1 VGSSFIPEAW
11 TGFPVEIGGA
21 DEFHAAF
28 LNESR
33 TRGCI
38 LCCVT
43 GNPVP
48 AAAVTPIRGRMT
60 GTKLKVTVL
69 YDLWEEEPVEVQEE
83 VPAARKHKGPKKRK
97 KKPVKH
103 DREEIFEALEKL
115 GHEPSYH
122 VLNGRLQSLLGLAKC
137 GADLI
142 FNLTESYAGD
152 DTKEM
157 QVTAFLDLL
166 DIPYTGAGPH
176 ANMLAQDKSIAKK
189 MFAFHEIQSP
199 YFATAYRGTID
210 HAHDISFPL
219 IVKPTSEDG
228 SIGIDAAAVVNG
240 VKELMER
247 ISYIQT
253 EFDSPAL
260 IEEYIEGREI
270 YASILG
276 NGENARALP
285 LVELDLSKLPK
296 GMPRIATQ
304 DVKFEKDAEAYKLA
318 KSAIAED
325 LDEETVTKLSE
336 IAIKAYRA
344 VKLRD
349 YGRIDMRISSK
360 GQVYVIEANPNPWL
374 SSGQEFAMA
383 AKKSGLSYTQMV
395 EEIVDLAMARQA

>member
-1 VGSSFIPEAW
+1 MA
-11 TGFPVEIGGA
+11 
-21 DEFHAAF
+21 
-28 LNESR
+28 
-33 TRGCI
+33 
-38 LCCVT
+38 
-43 GNPVP
+43 
-48 AAAVTPIRGRMT
+48 

-69 YDLWEEEPVEVQEE
+69 YDQWEEQAAE
-83 VPAARKHKGPKKRK
+83 VPEEAPTPRKRKGKTPRK
-97 KKPVKH
+97 KKPVKQ
-103 DREEIFEALEKL
+103 DREEIFEALGKL

-122 VLNGRLQSLLGLAKC
+122 VLDGRTQSLFALAKS

-157 QVTAFLDLL
+157 HVTAFLDMLEL
-166 DIPYTGAGPH
+166 PYTGAGPH
-176 ANMLAQDKSIAKK
+176 AHILAQDKSIAKK
-189 MFAFHEIQSP
+189 MFAFYGIQSP
-199 YFATAYRGTID
+199 YFATAFRGTLD
-210 HAHDISFPL
+210 HSHDISFPL

-228 SIGIDAAAVVNG
+228 SIGIDAAAVVTS

-247 ISYIQT
+247 VSYIQR

-270 YASILG
+270 YAAILG
-276 NGENARALP
+276 SYEKAHALP

-296 GMPRIATQ
+296 DVPKIASL
-304 DVKFEKDAEAYKLA
+304 DVKWEKDTEAYKVT

-325 LDEETVTKLSE
+325 LDEETVAKLTE
-336 IAIKAYRA
+336 TAINAYRA

-349 YGRIDMRISSK
+349 YGRIDMRLSSK
-360 GQVYVIEANPNPWL
+360 GEVYVIEANPNPWL

-395 EEIVDLAMARQA
+395 GEIVDLAMARQG

>member
-1 VGSSFIPEAW
+1 
-11 TGFPVEIGGA
+11 
-21 DEFHAAF
+21 
-28 LNESR
+28 
-33 TRGCI
+33 
-38 LCCVT
+38 
-43 GNPVP
+43 
-48 AAAVTPIRGRMT
+48 MT

-69 YDLWEEEPVEVQEE
+69 YDLWEEEPAE
-83 VPAARKHKGPKKRK
+83 VPEEAPAPRKRKGQKKRK
-97 KKPVKH
+97 KRPVKH

-122 VLNGRLQSLLGLAKC
+122 ILDGRTQSLTGLAKC
-137 GADLI
+137 SADLI

-157 QVTAFLDLL
+157 HVTAFLDMLE
-166 DIPYTGAGPH
+166 IPYTGAGPH
-176 ANMLAQDKSIAKK
+176 AHILAQDKSIAKK
-189 MFAFHEIQSP
+189 MFAFYGIQSP
-199 YFATAYRGTID
+199 YFATSYRGTID

-228 SIGIDAAAVVNG
+228 SIGIDAAAVVGN

-247 ISYIQT
+247 VSYIQT

-270 YASILG
+270 YAAILG
-276 NGENARALP
+276 SYENAYALP

-296 GMPRIATQ
+296 GVPRIASQ
-304 DVKFEKDAEAYKLA
+304 DVKFERETEAYKLT

-325 LDEETVTKLSE
+325 LDEETVAKLNE

-360 GQVYVIEANPNPWL
+360 GEIYVIEANPNPWL

-383 AKKSGLSYTQMV
+383 ARKSGLSYTQLIG
-395 EEIVDLAMARQA
+395 EIVDLAMARHA